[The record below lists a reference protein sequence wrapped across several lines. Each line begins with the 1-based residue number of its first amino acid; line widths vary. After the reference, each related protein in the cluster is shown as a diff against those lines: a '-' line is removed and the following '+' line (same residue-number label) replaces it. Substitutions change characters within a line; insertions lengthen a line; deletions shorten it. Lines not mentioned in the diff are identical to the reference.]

1 MTDMKFKENVIR
13 FMGGRYGSDQ
23 LGNAALILCTALIIV
38 NVFVRSVILYALI
51 MAVMGWSIY
60 RTMSRKIYDRRRE
73 NEWFLGIV
81 GKARSFFNLQKRKFT
96 DRKTHVYR
104 TCPNCRKTLRLPK
117 QKGSHTVCCPCCR
130 KDFSCVIR

>member
-1 MTDMKFKENVIR
+1 MKFKENVIR
-13 FMGGRYGSDQ
+13 FMGGRYGNDQ
-23 LGNAALILCTALIIV
+23 LGTAALILCTALIIV

-51 MAVMGWSIY
+51 MAVMVWSIY

-81 GKARSFFNLQKRKFT
+81 GKARSFLNLQKRKFT

-104 TCPNCRKTLRLPK
+104 TCPSCRKTRLPK
-117 QKGSHTVCCPCCR
+117 QKGSHTVCCPCCHN
-130 KDFSCVIR
+130 DFSCTIR